1 MLSELSE
8 LQSTGGFNQPEW
20 SPCIYCLK
28 IRLKLTVPNRSDEE
42 RFFKLGSE
50 PLTEPLTVAD
60 LAGPFFMA
68 LAFLGLSLVA
78 FASEVTFGCNV
89 GVATENKG
97 YLRKTRERRRR
108 KKMFKHVEISTQIP
122 LY

>member
-1 MLSELSE
+1 MVTL
-8 LQSTGGFNQPEW
+8 
-20 SPCIYCLK
+20 YCFK
-28 IRLKLTVPNRSDEE
+28 IGPKQAVLPRSDEE

-89 GVATENKG
+89 GVATESKG
-97 YLRKTRERRRR
+97 YLRKARERRRKR
-108 KKMFKHVEISTQIP
+108 KKMFRLSNQMYP
-122 LY
+122 MY

>member
-1 MLSELSE
+1 M
-8 LQSTGGFNQPEW
+8 STGCFNRPDG
-20 SPCIYCLK
+20 SPCISCLK
-28 IRLKLTVPNRSDEE
+28 IRPKYTPLNTRSDEE

-89 GVATENKG
+89 GVATESKG
-97 YLRKTRERRRR
+97 YLRKTRESRRRR